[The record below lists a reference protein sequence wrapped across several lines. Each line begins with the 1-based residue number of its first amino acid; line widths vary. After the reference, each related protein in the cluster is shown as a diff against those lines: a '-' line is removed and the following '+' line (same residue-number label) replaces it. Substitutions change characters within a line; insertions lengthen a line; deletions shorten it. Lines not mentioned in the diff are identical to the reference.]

1 MIKTIC
7 IAFCFIITIISSKGQ
22 SIDSLKLTDSEMPA
36 GYTKSNELL
45 CKTPHALSLYQQM
58 DMFESFLGKL
68 DHKDFQS
75 FEKKGDSGSILYFQ
89 FQKDF
94 TGQGFLD
101 GLLWGSDGKPSKS
114 EPDEYFVKG
123 NILIVWSFNYKS
135 NLKSISRQ
143 KVEKFLNS
151 NK

>member
-1 MIKTIC
+1 MFKTIYLTFYL
-7 IAFCFIITIISSKGQ
+7 IATIISAKGQ
-22 SIDSLKLTDSEMPA
+22 NLDSLKLTESEIPA

-45 CKTPHALSLYQQM
+45 CKTPHSLSLYQQM

-75 FEKKGDSGSILYFQ
+75 FDKKGDSGSILYFQ
-89 FQKDF
+89 FQKEF

-101 GLLWGSDGKPSKS
+101 GLLWGSDNKPSKS
-114 EPDEYFVKG
+114 EPDEYYVKG
-123 NILIVWSFNYKS
+123 NILVVWSFNYKS
-135 NLKSISRQ
+135 TLKSISKEKVQ
-143 KVEKFLNS
+143 KVLNS

>member
-1 MIKTIC
+1 MFKAIYLSLYLL
-7 IAFCFIITIISSKGQ
+7 ITIISSKGQ
-22 SIDSLKLTDSEMPA
+22 SIDSLRLNDSEIPI
-36 GYTKSNELL
+36 GYAKSNELL
-45 CKTPHALSLYQQM
+45 CKTPHALSIYQQM

-68 DHKDFQS
+68 EHKDFQS

-114 EPDEYFVKG
+114 EPDEYFAKG
-123 NILIVWSFNYKS
+123 NILVVWSFNLKS
-135 NLKSISRQ
+135 NLKSISKE
-143 KVEKFLNS
+143 KVERLSNS
-151 NK
+151 IK